1 MGLDMFVFYRDAA
14 HGIEMPQVDF
24 EGSEMVD
31 AEIAYF
37 RKHANLHGWMEKL
50 YREKGGQAESFNCV
64 NLRLTAEDL
73 DRLEKDVE
81 ADALPHTTGFF
92 FGASTE
98 EDMRRTRFMIR
109 DAREKIAAG
118 HAVYYTSWW

>member
-1 MGLDMFVFYRDAA
+1 MGLDMYVYYRDAA
-14 HGIEMPQVDF
+14 YGIEMPQIDF
-24 EGSEMVD
+24 GGSEMVD

-64 NLRLTAEDL
+64 NLRLTAEDI

-81 ADALPHTTGFF
+81 ALPHTTGFF
-92 FGASTE
+92 FGVSDASDTVK
-98 EDMRRTRFMIR
+98 TRLMIR